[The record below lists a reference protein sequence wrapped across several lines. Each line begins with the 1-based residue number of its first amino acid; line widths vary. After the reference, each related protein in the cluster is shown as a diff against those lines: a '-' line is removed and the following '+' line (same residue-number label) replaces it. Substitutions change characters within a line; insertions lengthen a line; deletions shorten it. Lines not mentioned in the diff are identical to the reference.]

1 MDLLRLPWKRLPA
14 PPPPISGAQPHR
26 AEDDVSDEALA
37 DALPHLEDDA
47 AQHSPR
53 SLFGEILDW
62 MLAPLLL
69 LWPLS
74 IAVTYLVAKSIANG
88 PYDRALE
95 SSAIVLSQQVREVN
109 GRVTLQLPLSAR
121 EILRADESDSVY
133 YQVVGTR
140 GELVAGD
147 RDLPLPVDEDRA
159 HAGLVSLRDERM
171 GGNDVR
177 VAYTYVNVPGVP
189 ESRPELHPGSRDGV
203 QGSQPVLVQVAET
216 LDKRAR
222 LANEIIK
229 GVILPQFVILPL
241 AVLLVWFGLSRGLA
255 PLTAIQQRIR
265 ARNPGDTSP
274 IDEQAA
280 PQEITPLVASFNEL
294 LERLNQS
301 VQTQKRFI
309 ADAAHQ
315 MKTPLAGLRMQA
327 ELAQREQSP
336 EELRKSLA
344 QIAGSSERT
353 AHLVT
358 QLLSLARMENYGG
371 TGNMAPLDLSSLARE
386 VVKDWLPQAWAR
398 RIDLGLEASDHPVMV
413 QGNRLMLTEM
423 LNNLIDNA
431 IRYTPPGGH
440 ATVRVAAD
448 PFEPFAYLDVDDTGP
463 GIPVAE
469 RSRVMERFYR
479 VLGTSTEG
487 SGLGL
492 AIVREIVQ
500 QHGGEVVI
508 DDHVYQQEPRRA
520 GTRMR
525 VTLRRPAESEPA

>member
-1 MDLLRLPWKRLPA
+1 MYPLRLPWKRPSPA
-14 PPPPISGAQPHR
+14 LGDTRRRRAAAAAT
-26 AEDDVSDEALA
+26 AEDEVSDEMLA

-47 AQHSPR
+47 GHASPR

-109 GRVTLQLPLSAR
+109 GGVTLQLPLSAR
-121 EILRADESDSVY
+121 EILRADETDAVY

-147 RDLPLPVDEDRA
+147 RDLPLPVEEDRG
-159 HAGLVSLRDERM
+159 HAGLVSLRDDQVA
-171 GGNDVR
+171 GNDVR
-177 VAYTYVNVPGVP
+177 VAYTYVEMPAVPGG
-189 ESRPELHPGSRDGV
+189 H
-203 QGSQPVLVQVAET
+203 PVLVQVAET

-294 LERLNQS
+294 LERLDQS

-344 QIAGSSERT
+344 QIAGSSQRT

-358 QLLSLARMENYGG
+358 QLLSLARMENFAGS
-371 TGNMAPLDLSSLARE
+371 GNMAPLDLAALARE
-386 VVKDWLPQAWAR
+386 VVKDWLPQAWAK
-398 RIDLGLEASDHPVMV
+398 RIDLGLDASDHPVMV

-423 LNNLIDNA
+423 LNNLLDNA

-440 ATVRVAAD
+440 ATVRVSAD
-448 PFEPFAYLDVDDTGP
+448 PFEPFAYLDVEDTGP
-463 GIPVAE
+463 GIPPAE
-469 RSRVMERFYR
+469 RPRVMERFYR

-500 QHGGEVVI
+500 QHGGDVAI
-508 DDHVYQQEPRRA
+508 GDHVYQQQPRLA
-520 GTRMR
+520 GARLR
-525 VTLRRPAESEPA
+525 VTLRRPASAEAA